1 MDVYI
6 YPCMYNSSVTSNY
19 YNQADTMAVW
29 LLFKGC
35 LTLMSSDKIIRLHK
49 IHQKAGILLKQSM
62 LLLNSPKMLAD
73 EAAGCR
79 PDSDGAPPGAGMR
92 SVVSCCIVSV
102 TDGAVWRLYLFIY
115 SLDTL
120 DINSTSHQFHKFSVL
135 TTDYCDCML
144 YDCDKAK
151 ISCIFKMSCFLTY

>member
-1 MDVYI
+1 
-6 YPCMYNSSVTSNY
+6 
-19 YNQADTMAVW
+19 MAVW

-35 LTLMSSDKIIRLHK
+35 LILMSSDKIIRLHK

-102 TDGAVWRLYLFIY
+102 NRWCGVEIISIYLFIGY
-115 SLDTL
+115 
-120 DINSTSHQFHKFSVL
+120 IR
-135 TTDYCDCML
+135 Y
-144 YDCDKAK
+144 
-151 ISCIFKMSCFLTY
+151 